1 MEVSHNKKEHVMLAI
16 IGGSR
21 LSQLPILQ
29 ITHRQIVRT
38 PYGDPS
44 CALTFGQIAAQSVVF
59 LARHGYGNSI
69 VPHEINYRANIW
81 ALHSLGVRQVIA
93 IASVGGI
100 RPDLAP
106 GRLALP
112 DDLIDSSWGRK
123 HTYHEG
129 QGVAVQHVDFAQP
142 YDNALRQQLLAAAQQ
157 AGVDVAD
164 GGVYACTQGPR
175 LETAAEVR
183 ALSRLGADIV
193 GMTGMPEAALARELG
208 LAYASLCIVTNWASG
223 LGGQQAAANFNPAII
238 AGSTDQLQRILQAL

>member
-1 MEVSHNKKEHVMLAI
+1 MLAI

-38 PYGDPS
+38 PYG
-44 CALTFGQIAAQSVVF
+44 GQIGAQSVVF

-69 VPHEINYRANIW
+69 APHEINYRANIW

-142 YDNALRQQLLAAAQQ
+142 YDSALRQQLLAAAQQ

-183 ALSRLGADIV
+183 ALSRLGADMV
-193 GMTGMPEAALARELG
+193 GMTCMPEAALARELG

-238 AGSTDQLQRILQAL
+238 AGSTDQLQRVLQAL

>member
-1 MEVSHNKKEHVMLAI
+1 MLAI

-44 CALTFGQIAAQSVVF
+44 CALTFGQIGAQSVVF

-69 VPHEINYRANIW
+69 APHEINYRANIW

-142 YDNALRQQLLAAAQQ
+142 YDSALRLQLLAAAQQ

-183 ALSRLGADIV
+183 ALSRLGADMV
-193 GMTGMPEAALARELG
+193 GMTGMPEAALAREMG
-208 LAYASLCIVTNWASG
+208 LAYASLCIATRWA
-223 LGGQQAAANFNPAII
+223 
-238 AGSTDQLQRILQAL
+238 AGCDSAVKTVQFSETLLKSALDELTGILLASVKG

>member
-1 MEVSHNKKEHVMLAI
+1 MLAI

-44 CALTFGQIAAQSVVF
+44 CALTFGQIGGLSVVF

-69 VPHEINYRANIW
+69 APHEINYRANIW
-81 ALHSLGVRQVIA
+81 ALHSLGVRQVVA

-106 GRLALP
+106 GQLALP
-112 DDLIDSSWGRK
+112 DDLIDSTWGRK

-142 YDNALRQQLLAAAQQ
+142 YDAGLRQQLLAAASR
-157 AGVDVAD
+157 AGVDLSD

-183 ALSRLGADIV
+183 ALSRLGADMV

-223 LGGQQAAANFNPAII
+223 LGTQDAAANFNPAVI

>member
-1 MEVSHNKKEHVMLAI
+1 MLAI

-21 LSQLPILQ
+21 LSQLPVLQ

-44 CALTFGQIAAQSVVF
+44 CALTFGLIGARTVVF

-69 VPHEINYRANIW
+69 APHEINYRANIW
-81 ALHSLGVRQVIA
+81 ALHSLGVRQIVA

-100 RPDLAP
+100 RPDLTP
-106 GRLALP
+106 GQLVLP
-112 DDLIDSSWGRK
+112 DDLIDHTWGRK

-129 QGVAVQHVDFAQP
+129 AGVQLKHADFSQP
-142 YDNALRQQLLAAAQQ
+142 YDPVLREKLIQASGRAQVKLS
-157 AGVDVAD
+157 A

-183 ALSRLGADIV
+183 ALAIMGADMV
-193 GMTGMPEAALARELG
+193 GMTGMPEAALSRELDVPYAAIG
-208 LAYASLCIVTNWASG
+208 LVTNRAASAQSA
-223 LGGQQAAANFNPAII
+223 LIDFDMTAIDE
-238 AGSTDQLQRILQAL
+238 SVERLQCLLQAFCE